1 MSEDLRPILRREL
14 IARSYCSRVAL
25 LLSGGADS
33 FIVGCVCEEVG
44 KEVVAY
50 TYELDGIP
58 SVERPA
64 AEAIA
69 RHMGWPLRIVRVP
82 TLGLRAAFLR
92 LAIQHGCSK
101 KTQFEV
107 TFPIAHVLPEVAEPE
122 IFTGWNFDDHYGNNR
137 EDVMEMARLKRT
149 GLSKAE
155 LQAHFDV
162 AREEKYAR
170 SDAAGSPDTFWFA
183 TRIASHLGKRLIDPS
198 AAEPV
203 RRFFRQFSH
212 DELSPIDK
220 PLIRKIF
227 AGAFGRLP
235 TGLIAKG
242 VKLQKGGGV
251 HELFKTLVDDPVINR
266 FETKYATVS
275 ALCKRWASEVRE
287 NPDQY
292 LKELATVP
300 LLRRATVIEARGA
313 NLRRPTMAEV
323 HAASLRKRFNV
334 VSLFAGGGGSSMG
347 YRLAGGDVLA
357 INEFVAE
364 AARTYSR
371 NFPETLI
378 DRRDI
383 RDILRDPSGVVAL
396 LKTVGLVVGALDLLD
411 GSPPCSEFS
420 TAGNGP
426 TEPGVLKAYSDR
438 TQKDISMLPFEFA
451 RFALIARPKVAVME
465 NVPALA
471 SRGEAILDALLKML
485 GTEFMVTSRVLSA
498 NDFGVPQ
505 TRRRLFV
512 LAVRKDV
519 AEAVGITSEFAA
531 SLLFP
536 NPTHTGTTV
545 RDAFAGLNQS
555 HQDVWPWTAS
565 ARKTT
570 IATAAARLPKNPPRL
585 MRPGH
590 VGLAVTGNYTL
601 TRCSYDLPAPTL
613 TVTGQQPSGLAGAI
627 HPEFDR
633 KFTLP
638 ELKRLTG
645 LPDDYALTGRLEQAA
660 ERICRMVTPFV
671 AEAIAESIYR
681 KILKPYRETL
691 E

>member
-1 MSEDLRPILRREL
+1 MSEDLRTILRNHVL
-14 IARSYCSRVAL
+14 ARSSCSRVAL

-33 FIVGCVCEEVG
+33 FIVGYSCEEVG

-58 SVERPA
+58 SIERPA

-69 RHMGWPLRIVRVP
+69 RHMGWRLRVVRVP
-82 TLGLRAAFLR
+82 TAGLRAAFLR

-107 TFPIAHVLPEVAEPE
+107 TYPIAHVIPE
-122 IFTGWNFDDHYGNNR
+122 IAEREVLTGWNFDDHFGNTR
-137 EDVMEMARLKRT
+137 EDIMEMARLKRA
-149 GLSKAE
+149 GLSRPE
-155 LQAHFDV
+155 LQVHFDAFRD
-162 AREEKYAR
+162 ARYAK
-170 SDAAGSPDTFWFA
+170 SDATDSPDTLWFA
-183 TRIASHLGKRLIDPS
+183 ARIAAALGKRLIDPS
-198 AAEPV
+198 TAEPV

-212 DELSPIDK
+212 DELSPLDK
-220 PLIRKIF
+220 SVMRKIF
-227 AGAFGRLP
+227 ADAFRRLP
-235 TGLIAKG
+235 AGLVAKG

-251 HELFKTLVDDPVINR
+251 HELFKTLVDDPIINR
-266 FETKYATVS
+266 FETKYTTVS
-275 ALCKRWASEVRE
+275 ALCRRWGVEVLA
-287 NPDQY
+287 NPGQY
-292 LKELATVP
+292 IEELAATSQ
-300 LLRRATVIEARGA
+300 LRKAIVIEARGV
-313 NLRRPTMAEV
+313 NVRRPTMAQV
-323 HAASLRKRFNV
+323 HEASLRKRFTV

-347 YRLAGGDVLA
+347 YRLAGGDVRA

-371 NFPETLI
+371 NFPGTLI
-378 DRRDI
+378 DTRDI
-383 RDILRDPSGVVAL
+383 RDILRDPADVIAFL
-396 LKTVGLVVGALDLLD
+396 MMVGLMVGELDLLD

-451 RFALIARPKVAVME
+451 RFALIARPKVVVME

-471 SRGEAILDALLKML
+471 SRGEVIFDALLKML
-485 GTEFMVTSRVLSA
+485 SEEFIVTWRVLSA

-505 TRRRLFV
+505 SRRRLFV

-519 AEAVGITSEFAA
+519 AQVVGITSRFAA

-536 NPTHTGTTV
+536 NPTHTGTTIG
-545 RDAFAGLNQS
+545 DAFTDLDQS
-555 HQDVWPWTAS
+555 HEDMRPWIAS
-565 ARKTT
+565 ARTTT
-570 IATAAARLPKNPPRL
+570 IATAAAKLPKNPPRL
-585 MRPGH
+585 LRPNH
-590 VGLAVTGNYTL
+590 VGLQVTGNYTL

-627 HPEFDR
+627 HPEHDR
-633 KFTLP
+633 KFTIP

-645 LPDDYALTGRLEQAA
+645 LPDGYALTGTLGQAA

-671 AEAIAESIYR
+671 AEAIAENIYE
-681 KILKPYRETL
+681 KILKPYKESMK
-691 E
+691 

>member
-1 MSEDLRPILRREL
+1 MSDDLRTILRQQVL
-14 IARSYCSRVAL
+14 ARSSCSRVAL

-33 FIVGCVCEEVG
+33 VVVGYVCQEVG

-69 RHMGWPLRIVRVP
+69 RHMGWPLRVVRVP
-82 TLGLRAAFLR
+82 TAGLRAAFLR

-107 TFPIAHVLPEVAEPE
+107 TYPIAHVIPEVAECD
-122 IFTGWNFDDHYGNNR
+122 IFTGWNFDDHLGNTR
-137 EDVMEMARLKRT
+137 EDNMEMARLKRV
-149 GLSKAE
+149 GLSRAE
-155 LQAHFDV
+155 LQVHFD
-162 AREEKYAR
+162 ALREAKYAK
-170 SDAAGSPDTFWFA
+170 SDALHSPDTFWFA
-183 TRIASHLGKRLIDPS
+183 TRIASALGKRLIDPS
-198 AAEPV
+198 IAEPV

-212 DELSPIDK
+212 GELSPLDK
-220 PLIRKIF
+220 PVIRKIF
-227 AGAFGRLP
+227 ADAFRRLP
-235 TGLIAKG
+235 QGLVAKG

-251 HELFKTLVDDPVINR
+251 HELFETLVDDPIINR

-275 ALCKRWASEVRE
+275 ALCKRWASEVRA

-292 LKELATVP
+292 LNELATAPP
-300 LLRRATVIEARGA
+300 LRKATVIRARGA
-313 NLRRPTMAEV
+313 NVRRPTMAEV
-323 HAASLRKRFNV
+323 HAASLRKRFTV

-347 YRLAGGDVLA
+347 YRLAGGDVRA

-371 NFPETLI
+371 NFPGTLI
-378 DRRDI
+378 DTREI
-383 RDILRDPSGVVAL
+383 RDLLRDPADIIAFL
-396 LKTVGLVVGALDLLD
+396 MTVGLMVGELDLLD

-451 RFALIARPKVAVME
+451 RFALIARPKVVVME

-471 SRGEAILDALLKML
+471 SRGEAIFNALLKML
-485 GTEFMVTSRVLSA
+485 SAEFVVTWRVLSA

-519 AEAVGITSEFAA
+519 AEAVGITSEFAT

-536 NPTHTGTTV
+536 NPTHTGTTI

-555 HQDVWPWTAS
+555 HDDVRPWIAS
-565 ARKTT
+565 ARTTT
-570 IATAAARLPKNPPRL
+570 IATAASRLPKNPPRL
-585 MRPGH
+585 LRPNH
-590 VGLAVTGNYTL
+590 VGLQVTGNYTL

-627 HPEFDR
+627 HPEHDR
-633 KFTLP
+633 KFTIP

-645 LPDDYALTGRLEQAA
+645 LPDDYALTGTLGQAA

-671 AEAIAESIYR
+671 TEAIAESIYR
-681 KILKPYRETL
+681 KMLKPYRESL
-691 E
+691 K